1 MCLCVRMCFVCAYN
15 CVFVGCR
22 YNLSAGTSEKIQL
35 GALLGAF
42 QIVRDM
48 VVQQAA

>member
-1 MCLCVRMCFVCAYN
+1 MYN
-15 CVFVGCR
+15 ECMVYR
-22 YNLSAGTSEKIQL
+22 YHLSAGTSEKIQL

-48 VVQQAA
+48 IVKLAT